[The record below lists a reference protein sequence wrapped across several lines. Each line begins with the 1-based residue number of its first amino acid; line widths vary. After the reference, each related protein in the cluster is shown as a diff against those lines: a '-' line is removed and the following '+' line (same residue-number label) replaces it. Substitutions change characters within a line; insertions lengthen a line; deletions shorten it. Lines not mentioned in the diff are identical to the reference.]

1 MKVTGEQ
8 DTILRPPQLPP
19 PVPSLTPLVLK
30 SIQILPSGHPIG
42 LSQMTYLH
50 VMFACCM
57 HSSLRS

>member
-8 DTILRPPQLPP
+8 DTTLRPPHCHPMYLA
-19 PVPSLTPLVLK
+19 SLLWYR

-50 VMFACCM
+50 VMFACCL